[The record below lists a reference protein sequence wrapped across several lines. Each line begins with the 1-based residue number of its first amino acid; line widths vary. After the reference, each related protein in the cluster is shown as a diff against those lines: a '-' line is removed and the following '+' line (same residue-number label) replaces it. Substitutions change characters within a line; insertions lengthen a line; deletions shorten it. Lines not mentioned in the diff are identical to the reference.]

1 MTSAEISN
9 DKKDK
14 KSGKIRFFGIPKLL
28 PYLKKYRAF
37 YIAMLVLQLAVSGI
51 DILLPFFQSYAID
64 TFVGKGEL
72 ATFASFVIFYVATL
86 ILSTVFNFVVTY
98 LANLIEEKLD
108 KDLRE
113 RSFNHLQTLSFSY
126 FNQNSVGYIHSRI
139 MSDTTSIG
147 EIVTWYIIDGVW
159 QFSYV
164 IGAAIVMLVISP
176 KLALLI
182 LSIIP
187 AVVVL
192 VSFLQKKFT
201 VMNRNIR
208 DINSKISGDFNEM
221 ITGAK
226 TVKSL
231 VVEDKIEGSFRKN
244 TANMRATSIRA
255 ARVRALFG
263 SIVIFASSLA
273 LAIVLWQGGKL
284 TREGL
289 MLVGTLSMLM
299 TYAQGIIEPVRW
311 LVDSLSGMISV
322 KVNIERLTTL
332 LETNSDVVDSPEV
345 IEKYGTTFEP
355 KRENWESLSGDI
367 EFDDV
372 SFHYPDGQESVLEHF
387 SLKIPKGSNIAI
399 VGETGAGKSTLVNL
413 VCRFY
418 EPTEGRVL
426 IDGRD
431 VRERS
436 QLWLHSNI
444 GYVLQT
450 PHLFSGTVR
459 EKLLYAKPGA
469 TDDEINE
476 ALKRVSA
483 DAVVAKMDKGLD
495 SEVGEGGDMLSTGE
509 KQLISFARAILA
521 DPAILILDEATASVD
536 TLTEKK
542 IQTAIS
548 EITRERTSIVI
559 AHRLSTV
566 VDADRI
572 LVVKDGKII
581 ESGKHAELMAAGGH
595 YYKLY
600 TRQYEED
607 AVRDAFGD

>member
-1 MTSAEISN
+1 MTSAEKSN

-14 KSGKIRFFGIPKLL
+14 KSGKICFFGIPKLL
-28 PYLKKYRAF
+28 PYLKKYRGL

-51 DILLPFFQSYAID
+51 DILLPFFQSYAIN
-64 TFVGKGEL
+64 TFVGEGAL

-86 ILSTVFNFVVTY
+86 IASTVINFGVTY

-187 AVVVL
+187 VVVVL
-192 VSFLQKKFT
+192 VSFLQKKLT

-332 LETNSDVVDSPEV
+332 LETSSDVVDSPEV

-450 PHLFSGTVR
+450 PHLFSGTIR
-459 EKLLYAKPGA
+459 ENLLYAKPNA

-542 IQTAIS
+542 IQNAVS

-581 ESGKHAELMAAGGH
+581 ESGKHAELMTAGGH

-607 AVRDAFGD
+607 AVRTAFSD

>member
-1 MTSAEISN
+1 MTEI
-9 DKKDK
+9 K
-14 KSGKIRFFGIPKLL
+14 KSKDQKGGKIRFFGIPKLL
-28 PYLKKYRAF
+28 PYLKKYRGF
-37 YIAMLVLQLAVSGI
+37 YIAMIVLQLAVSGI
-51 DILLPFFQSYAID
+51 DVLLPFFQSYAID

-72 ATFASFVIFYVATL
+72 ATFASFVIAYVVTL
-86 ILSTVFNFVVTY
+86 IASTVMNFAVTY
-98 LANLIEEKLD
+98 FANLIEEKLD

-113 RSFNHLQTLSFSY
+113 RAFDHLQTLSFSY

-159 QFSYV
+159 QLSYV

-176 KLALLI
+176 RLALLI

-192 VSFLQKKFT
+192 VSFLQKKLT
-201 VMNRNIR
+201 VMNRAIR

-231 VVEDKIEGSFRKN
+231 VVEDKIEGSFREN

-255 ARVRALFG
+255 TRVRALFG

-273 LAIVLWQGGKL
+273 LAIVLWQGGEL

-289 MLVGTLSMLM
+289 MLIGTLSMLM

-311 LVDSLSGMISV
+311 LVDSLSGMVSV

-332 LETNSDVVDSPEV
+332 LETRSDVVDSPEV

-387 SLKIPKGSNIAI
+387 SLKIPKGSNVAI

-418 EPTEGRVL
+418 EPTKGRVL

-436 QLWLHSNI
+436 QLWLHSHI

-450 PHLFSGTVR
+450 PHLFSGTIR
-459 EKLLYAKPGA
+459 ENLLYAKPDA
-469 TDDEINE
+469 TDAEINE

-483 DAVVAKMDKGLD
+483 DAVVSKMEGGLD

-542 IQTAIS
+542 IQAAVS

-581 ESGKHAELMAAGGH
+581 ESGKHSELMAAGGH

-607 AVRDAFGD
+607 AVKTAFGIITE

>member
-1 MTSAEISN
+1 MTEI
-9 DKKDK
+9 K
-14 KSGKIRFFGIPKLL
+14 KSKDQKGGKIRFFGIPKLL
-28 PYLKKYRAF
+28 PYLKKYRGF

-51 DILLPFFQSYAID
+51 DVLLPFFQSYAID

-72 ATFASFVIFYVATL
+72 ATFASFVIAYVVTL
-86 ILSTVFNFVVTY
+86 IASTVMNFAVTY
-98 LANLIEEKLD
+98 FANLIEEKLD

-113 RSFNHLQTLSFSY
+113 RAFDHLQTLSFSY

-159 QFSYV
+159 QLSYV

-176 KLALLI
+176 RLALLV

-192 VSFLQKKFT
+192 VSFLQKKLT
-201 VMNRNIR
+201 VMNRAIR

-231 VVEDKIEGSFRKN
+231 VVEDKIEGSFREN

-255 ARVRALFG
+255 TRVRALFG

-273 LAIVLWQGGKL
+273 LAIVLWQGGEL

-289 MLVGTLSMLM
+289 MLIGTLSMLM

-311 LVDSLSGMISV
+311 LVDSLSGMVSV

-332 LETNSDVVDSPEV
+332 LETRSDVVDSPEV

-387 SLKIPKGSNIAI
+387 SLKIPKGSNVAI

-436 QLWLHSNI
+436 QLWLHSHI

-450 PHLFSGTVR
+450 PHLFSGTIR
-459 EKLLYAKPGA
+459 ENLLYAKPDA
-469 TDDEINE
+469 TDEEINE
-476 ALKRVSA
+476 ALRRVSA
-483 DAVVAKMDKGLD
+483 DAVVSKMEGGLD

-542 IQTAIS
+542 IQAAVS

-607 AVRDAFGD
+607 AVKTAFSE

>member
-1 MTSAEISN
+1 MTSAEKS
-9 DKKDK
+9 KEQ

-37 YIAMLVLQLAVSGI
+37 YIAMLILQLAVSGI
-51 DILLPFFQSYAID
+51 DILLPFFQSYAIN
-64 TFVGKGEL
+64 TFVGKGALE
-72 ATFASFVIFYVATL
+72 TFASFVIFYVATL
-86 ILSTVFNFVVTY
+86 IVSTVINFAVTY
-98 LANLIEEKLD
+98 LANLIEERLD

-113 RSFNHLQTLSFSY
+113 RAFDHLQTLSFSY

-147 EIVTWYIIDGVW
+147 EIVTWYIIDGLW

-176 KLALLI
+176 RLALLV

-187 AVVVL
+187 IVVVL
-192 VSFLQKKFT
+192 VSFLQKKLT

-231 VVEDKIEGSFRKN
+231 VVEDKIEDSFKAN
-244 TANMRATSIRA
+244 TANMRKTSVGAT
-255 ARVRALFG
+255 RVRALFG

-273 LAIVLWQGGKL
+273 LAIVLWQGGRL

-332 LETNSDVVDSPEV
+332 LETSSDVVDSPEV

-459 EKLLYAKPGA
+459 ENLLYAKPNA
-469 TDDEINE
+469 TDDEIIE

-483 DAVVAKMDKGLD
+483 DVVVAKMDKGID

-581 ESGKHAELMAAGGH
+581 ESGKHAELMAAGRH

-607 AVRDAFGD
+607 AVRTAFGD

>member
-1 MTSAEISN
+1 MTEI
-9 DKKDK
+9 K
-14 KSGKIRFFGIPKLL
+14 KSKDQKGGKIRFFGIPKLL
-28 PYLKKYRAF
+28 PYLKKYRGF
-37 YIAMLVLQLAVSGI
+37 YIAMIVLQLAVSGI
-51 DILLPFFQSYAID
+51 DVLLPFFQSYAID

-72 ATFASFVIFYVATL
+72 ATFASFVIAYVVTL
-86 ILSTVFNFVVTY
+86 IASTVMNFAVTY
-98 LANLIEEKLD
+98 FANLIEEKLD

-113 RSFNHLQTLSFSY
+113 RAFDHLQTLSFSY

-159 QFSYV
+159 QLSYV

-176 KLALLI
+176 RLALLI

-192 VSFLQKKFT
+192 VSFLQKKLT
-201 VMNRNIR
+201 VMNRAIR

-231 VVEDKIEGSFRKN
+231 VVEDKIEGSFREN

-255 ARVRALFG
+255 TRVRALFG

-273 LAIVLWQGGKL
+273 LAIVLWQGGEL

-289 MLVGTLSMLM
+289 MLIGTLSMLM

-311 LVDSLSGMISV
+311 LVDSLSGMVSV

-332 LETNSDVVDSPEV
+332 LETRSDVVDSPEV

-387 SLKIPKGSNIAI
+387 SLKIPKGSNVAI

-418 EPTEGRVL
+418 EPTKGRVL

-436 QLWLHSNI
+436 QLWLHSHI

-450 PHLFSGTVR
+450 PHLFSGTIR
-459 EKLLYAKPGA
+459 ENLLYAKPDA
-469 TDDEINE
+469 TDAEINE

-483 DAVVAKMDKGLD
+483 DAVVSKMEGGLD

-542 IQTAIS
+542 IQAAVS

-581 ESGKHAELMAAGGH
+581 ESGKHSELMAAGGH

-607 AVRDAFGD
+607 AVKTAFGE